1 MIKNNQKQK
10 PKYIKI
16 VSCICFAGKLKA
28 GSDNSAFIDLIK
40 NKKNKPKKKK

>member
-16 VSCICFAGKLKA
+16 VSCICFAGKSKA
-28 GSDNSAFIDLIK
+28 GSDNSAFIDYVEK
-40 NKKNKPKKKK
+40 FKKEKTK

>member
-16 VSCICFAGKLKA
+16 VSGICFAGKLKA
-28 GSDNSAFIDLIK
+28 GSDNSAFIDFIK
-40 NKKNKPKKKK
+40 NKKNKLKKKK